1 MEVIRHPKHATNIS
15 EAERL
20 ASVIGGSALV
30 AAGLM
35 RRSGSGVMCALAG
48 AELLRRGIMGHSV
61 LYESLGIRTASKGQ
75 GGDTTSVPYEL
86 GVRVD
91 HAITVNKP
99 RAEVYAFWRRLENLP
114 RFMKHLES
122 VQQLDSRRSRWAAT
136 GPAGRRVEWE
146 AEIINEIENELI
158 GFRSLEGS
166 TVDLAGSVRFQDAP
180 GARGTEV
187 IVEMQYNPPAGLLGA
202 FAAKMSGEE
211 PSQQLK
217 EDLNRFKAV
226 MESGEVLSTE
236 GQPSGAE
243 IPVGSGK
250 HRDEVTGASEQSFP
264 ASDAPAWK

>member
-1 MEVIRHPKHATNIS
+1 MEVIRHPKHATIFT
-15 EAERL
+15 AERL

-114 RFMKHLES
+114 RFMS
-122 VQQLDSRRSRWAAT
+122 TSSPCSSWTRAGRAGRQQGRPGAEWNGKRRS
-136 GPAGRRVEWE
+136 
-146 AEIINEIENELI
+146 LM
-158 GFRSLEGS
+158 RSK
-166 TVDLAGSVRFQDAP
+166 T
-180 GARGTEV
+180 
-187 IVEMQYNPPAGLLGA
+187 N
-202 FAAKMSGEE
+202 
-211 PSQQLK
+211 
-217 EDLNRFKAV
+217 
-226 MESGEVLSTE
+226 
-236 GQPSGAE
+236 
-243 IPVGSGK
+243 
-250 HRDEVTGASEQSFP
+250 
-264 ASDAPAWK
+264 